1 MLLAILL
8 NAISAVV
15 LVGGWALA
23 VWALHR
29 GLGAP
34 YLAQENR
41 RLSDA
46 GALADTDRLREAILS
61 GQRAA

>member
-34 YLAQENR
+34 YLAHEER
-41 RLSDA
+41 HLS
-46 GALADTDRLREAILS
+46 GTGTLPGGDRLRESVLS